1 MFFIVLVTD
10 TIANEVDVISIPG
23 VDEVG
28 IEDVIFISVA
38 DGDNVIVP
46 DDNC

>member
-1 MFFIVLVTD
+1 MLFIVLVTD
-10 TIANEVDVISIPG
+10 TIADEVDVISIPG
-23 VDEVG
+23 VIEVG
-28 IEDVIFISVA
+28 IEDVILISVA